1 MAASN
6 EYRES
11 QDYISEFIRDK
22 IVRDVDGKIKK
33 TELNNEFQKWYMATY
48 GRGGPNVKDV
58 HDFIDKQFG
67 KQKNQVW
74 KGIKINYERDEFE
87 MPTVN
92 PDEIDVSDLDT

>member
-1 MAASN
+1 
-6 EYRES
+6 
-11 QDYISEFIRDK
+11 
-22 IVRDVDGKIKK
+22 
-33 TELNNEFQKWYMATY
+33 
-48 GRGGPNVKDV
+48 VKDV

-92 PDEIDVSDLDT
+92 PDEIDVSDLDA